1 MRRRPPRS
9 TRTDTLVPDTTLYR
23 SGAGTPP
30 PKIGSPPR
38 NPASIR
44 RRRFT
49 CACVMDASRPRTWG
63 PARRSRLIGE
73 GAFRPHL
80 PLTFRAAGWRYRR
93 RTPAMDRGTRA
104 TVRMFEGVAGKNG
117 RGMCRGGEIEDEE
130 KTV

>member
-1 MRRRPPRS
+1 MPPRRPPPLGLDR
-9 TRTDTLVPDTTLYR
+9 RHRDGLVFGRWVRRVRLGRPFLLGLADFLVR
-23 SGAGTPP
+23 LSLAFGHDRFLDGAGTPP

-73 GAFRPHL
+73 GAFRS
-80 PLTFRAAGWRYRR
+80 
-93 RTPAMDRGTRA
+93 
-104 TVRMFEGVAGKNG
+104 
-117 RGMCRGGEIEDEE
+117 EE
-130 KTV
+130 HTSELQSLKRNS